1 MHTSLLVNGYKIEL
15 KILCDLF
22 GSLMIPMHSVKSFC
36 IWKASQRSVW
46 EARLCIWTAGIQAA
60 LHHAPV
66 KHSVFIHKAGRM
78 KASSMFVSN
87 EWKKISTYST
97 SQHLTSSN
105 LWRSWSS
112 YHYHIATNP
121 SPKCYF
127 LTAHCFLR
135 MVEPNKLTC
144 FANAFDQLG
153 YANAQFFIIK
163 RWEIVKKGVRLTT
176 WKGGKENP
184 TLTLSHPY
192 RTVPSRRISEKQ
204 KWLRDRFTFCRGILT

>member
-1 MHTSLLVNGYKIEL
+1 MTYLGLWWFQ
-15 KILCDLF
+15 C
-22 GSLMIPMHSVKSFC
+22 
-36 IWKASQRSVW
+36 
-46 EARLCIWTAGIQAA
+46 TAGNLFVFER
-60 LHHAPV
+60 LHSAVFGKRGSASGRLESKPRSTMHQL
-66 KHSVFIHKAGRM
+66 STVFIHKAGRM

-112 YHYHIATNP
+112 YHYHITTNP

-135 MVEPNKLTC
+135 MAEPNKLTC

-153 YANAQFFIIK
+153 YANAEFFIIK

-184 TLTLSHPY
+184 TLTLPHPY

-204 KWLRDRFTFCRGILT
+204 KWLRDRLTFCRGILT